1 MKYYLVGIKGTGM
14 ASLARILKDNG
25 NEIVGCD
32 SDEYFFT
39 QDLLD
44 EYNIKYEL
52 FDDFSYKKDFYY
64 IIGNYYIENEKFKFL
79 FKKKHTKTYLN
90 FLYFQCIDYI
100 LIFLFHHI
108 LHITFFSL

>member
-25 NEIVGCD
+25 HEIVGCD

-64 IIGNYYIENEKFKFL
+64 IIGNYYIENKKFKFL

-90 FLYFQCIDYI
+90 FLSDYI
-100 LIFLFHHI
+100 K
-108 LHITFFSL
+108 TSN

>member
-25 NEIVGCD
+25 HEIVGCD

-44 EYNIKYEL
+44 KYNIKYKL
-52 FDDFSYKKDFYY
+52 SDDFS
-64 IIGNYYIENEKFKFL
+64 
-79 FKKKHTKTYLN
+79 
-90 FLYFQCIDYI
+90 
-100 LIFLFHHI
+100 
-108 LHITFFSL
+108 